1 MSYKFSNIL
10 DLIRYAKEQNM
21 CIYFLCTIS
30 GSMEFRKLCKQIG
43 AEQITK
49 LIEAVTEQ
57 NLKRKPCGI
66 EFKECY
72 EALKIILNDGFN
84 ADPNCPMMRW
94 YNNFDRFHGVAYKK
108 VLLHEEDNHKIYAV
122 QGDIFKNH
130 ECEVT
135 ALFQYPDVVTST
147 YDMDLNTEMAK
158 FLGVYNFSDNIDGL
172 KETGIM
178 PTNKVKAIYYAQTYQ
193 TLMKVD
199 EVTKVIVKA
208 LSLISSKGYKS
219 VAMNGVKT
227 LGYSSSELDNLKII
241 IDWFKQNPGS
251 SINTIHLVDKNGGFN
266 KLSKKTI
273 SKHLNIN

>member
-1 MSYKFSNIL
+1 MNYKFRNIL
-10 DLIRYAKEQNM
+10 DLIRYAKMQNM

-57 NLKRKPCGI
+57 NLKRKPRNI

-94 YNNFDRFHGVAYKK
+94 YNDIEKYRGTTSKA
-108 VLLHEEDNHKIYAV
+108 LLHEEANHKIYAV
-122 QGDIFKNH
+122 QGSIFRNN

-147 YDMDLNTEMAK
+147 HDMDLNTEMAK
-158 FLGVYNFSDNIDGL
+158 FLGVYNFSDSIDGL

-178 PTNKVKAIYYAQTYQ
+178 PTNNVKAIYYAQTS
-193 TLMKVD
+193 M
-199 EVTKVIVKA
+199 EVGEVAKVIVKA

-241 IDWFKQNPGS
+241 IDWFKQNPDS

>member
-21 CIYFLCTIS
+21 CIYFLCTLS

-57 NLKRKPCGI
+57 NLKRKPRNI

-94 YNNFDRFHGVAYKK
+94 YNNIEKNHGTTSKA
-108 VLLHEEDNHKIYAV
+108 LLHEEANHKIYAV
-122 QGDIFKNH
+122 QGSIFRNN

-227 LGYSSSELDNLKII
+227 LGYSLSELDNLKII

>member
-1 MSYKFSNIL
+1 MSYKFRNIL
-10 DLIRYAKEQNM
+10 DLIRYAKKQNM
-21 CIYFLCTIS
+21 CIEFLCTIF
-30 GSMEFRKLCKQIG
+30 GTIEFRNLCKQIG

-49 LIEAVTEQ
+49 LIETVTEQ
-57 NLKRKPCGI
+57 NLIRKPRGI
-66 EFKECY
+66 EFIECY
-72 EALKIILNDGFN
+72 NALKIILNDGFN

-94 YNNFDRFHGVAYKK
+94 YNDIEKNRGTTSK
-108 VLLHEEDNHKIYAV
+108 VLLHEEANHKIYAV

-178 PTNKVKAIYYAQTYQ
+178 PTNNVKAIYYAQTYQ
-193 TLMKVD
+193 TSMEVG

-273 SKHLNIN
+273 SKYLNIN

>member
-21 CIYFLCTIS
+21 CIYFLCTLS

-57 NLKRKPCGI
+57 NLKRKPRNI

-84 ADPNCPMMRW
+84 ANPNCPMMRW
-94 YNNFDRFHGVAYKK
+94 YNDIEKYRGTTSKA
-108 VLLHEEDNHKIYAV
+108 LLHEEANHKIYAV
-122 QGDIFKNH
+122 QGSIFRNN

-199 EVTKVIVKA
+199 EVTKV
-208 LSLISSKGYKS
+208 YKS

-227 LGYSSSELDNLKII
+227 LGYSLSELDNLKII